1 MAHPATGA
9 ALIPNAND
17 EQGARQDRG
26 SGGQKRRVTTDTER
40 RTRFEAVAGEV
51 YEPLQR
57 YLRRRAPIDDAEEA
71 FADALLTI
79 WRRIDDV
86 PSDAVLPWCYGVAKR
101 ALANRRRATG
111 RRLRLADRLAAEPPV
126 TRTGD
131 PSDSVEFAD
140 VQAAF
145 ERLNESDREVLELW
159 AWEEL
164 EPREIAAVLETTP
177 NAISLR
183 LQRAK
188 QRLSREMERQSAA
201 SSGHNRDVT
210 AKERRQ

>member
-1 MAHPATGA
+1 M
-9 ALIPNAND
+9 
-17 EQGARQDRG
+17 
-26 SGGQKRRVTTDTER
+26 STDIER
-40 RTRFEAVAGEV
+40 RIRFEAVAREV

-71 FADALLTI
+71 FGDALLTI

-86 PSDAVLPWCYGVAKR
+86 PSEAVLPWCYGVAKR
-101 ALANRRRATG
+101 ALANRRRAAG
-111 RRLRLADRLAAEPPV
+111 RRLRLADKLASEPPAPLA
-126 TRTGD
+126 GD
-131 PSDSVEFAD
+131 PSDRVEFDDLRVAL
-140 VQAAF
+140 

-164 EPREIAAVLETTP
+164 EPREIAAVLDTTA
-177 NAISLR
+177 NAVSLR

-188 QRLSREMERQSAA
+188 QNLSREMERQSAP
-201 SSGHNRDVT
+201 SSGHNRDET

>member
-1 MAHPATGA
+1 MSTV
-9 ALIPNAND
+9 I
-17 EQGARQDRG
+17 E
-26 SGGQKRRVTTDTER
+26 KRI
-40 RTRFEAVAGEV
+40 RFEAVAGEV

-71 FADALLTI
+71 FGDALLTI

-86 PSDAVLPWCYGVAKR
+86 PSEAVLPWCYGVAKR

-111 RRLRLADRLAAEPPV
+111 RRLRLADRLAAEPSA

-140 VQAAF
+140 LEAAL

-188 QRLSREMERQSAA
+188 QRLSREMDRQSEA
-201 SSGHNRDVT
+201 SSGHSRDET

>member
-1 MAHPATGA
+1 V
-9 ALIPNAND
+9 
-17 EQGARQDRG
+17 
-26 SGGQKRRVTTDTER
+26 STDIER
-40 RTRFEAVAGEV
+40 RIRFEAVAGEV

-71 FADALLTI
+71 FGDALLTI

-86 PSDAVLPWCYGVAKR
+86 PCEAVLPWCYGVAKR

-111 RRLRLADRLAAEPPV
+111 RRLRLADRLAAEPPSPHA
-126 TRTGD
+126 GD
-131 PSDSVEFAD
+131 PSDCVEFAD
-140 VQAAF
+140 IQAAL
-145 ERLNESDREVLELW
+145 EHLDDADREVLELW

-164 EPREIAAVLETTP
+164 EPREIAAVLDTTA

-188 QRLSREMERQSAA
+188 RRLANEMERQSAA
-201 SSGHNRDVT
+201 SSGHNRDET

>member
-1 MAHPATGA
+1 MSTD
-9 ALIPNAND
+9 I
-17 EQGARQDRG
+17 E
-26 SGGQKRRVTTDTER
+26 KRI
-40 RTRFEAVAGEV
+40 RFEAVAAEV

-71 FADALLTI
+71 FGDALLTI

-111 RRLRLADRLAAEPPV
+111 RRLRLADRLAAEPPPALS
-126 TRTGD
+126 GD
-131 PSDSVEFAD
+131 PSDSAEFAD
-140 VQAAF
+140 IEAAL

-201 SSGHNRDVT
+201 PSGHNRDET
-210 AKERRQ
+210 AKEHRQ

>member
-1 MAHPATGA
+1 M
-9 ALIPNAND
+9 
-17 EQGARQDRG
+17 
-26 SGGQKRRVTTDTER
+26 TTDTER

>member
-1 MAHPATGA
+1 M
-9 ALIPNAND
+9 
-17 EQGARQDRG
+17 
-26 SGGQKRRVTTDTER
+26 STDIER

-57 YLRRRAPIDDAEEA
+57 YLRRRAPVEDAEEA
-71 FADALLTI
+71 FGDALLTI

-86 PSDAVLPWCYGVAKR
+86 PPDAVLPWCYGVAKR

-111 RRLRLADRLAAEPPV
+111 RRLHLVDKLAAEPPPPPA
-126 TRTGD
+126 GD
-131 PSDSVEFAD
+131 PSDRLEFAD
-140 VQAAF
+140 LQEALQ
-145 ERLNESDREVLELW
+145 RLGESDREVLELW

-201 SSGHNRDVT
+201 SSGHNRDET
-210 AKERRQ
+210 AKEHRQ